1 MNIVSFKLKRA
12 IGKFSAGPGRIMYD
26 RVSEFIRLVPNFH
39 GDDAQLI
46 AEADSID
53 ALDLPQ
59 KSVSRIH
66 FQKALIFGGGTL
78 VIRLRGGNKNDW
90 HPLFK
95 TEEIEIPIHKRDISK
110 IEELVKEVKFD
121 LFEDTLDDMLS
132 DADETLGYK
141 N

>member
-1 MNIVSFKLKRA
+1 MNIIPFKLRQS
-12 IGKFSAGPGRIMYD
+12 IGKFSAGPGRVMYD
-26 RVSEFIRLVPNFH
+26 RETECIRLIPDFH

-46 AEADSID
+46 AEAGSID
-53 ALDLPQ
+53 TLDLPQ

-78 VIRLRGGNKNDW
+78 VIRLRGGSKNDW
-90 HPLFK
+90 YPLFN
-95 TEEIEIPIHKRDISK
+95 TEEIELPIHKRDISK
-110 IEELVKEVKFD
+110 VEELVKEVKFD